1 MLSTFFSSIFQQQ
14 DPAGLAAAT
23 DALLVLISMANF
35 PPSSADD
42 ILASIGK
49 MDPDNYTKQLAKTR
63 LQLLQVIRTLLLNDK
78 SARVL
83 QKRYEGGAFLLP
95 ILALAKRERDPVNL
109 LEWFQTLETVLR
121 NNRISPEVSLA
132 AFESISPFF
141 PISIRKSTAGG
152 PEVTEDELKEALRA
166 CFAANGL
173 LAEHTFSFLLEK
185 LDDGG
190 SLTAA
195 AKVSSPPVRSG
206 SFCPSFAVA
215 FPANTQPRVLEL
227 TELARYSPNDQ
238 GLCGRLRAC

>member
-1 MLSTFFSSIFQQQ
+1 MLSTFFGSIFQQQ

-23 DALLVLISMANF
+23 DALLVLISMTNF

-42 ILASIGK
+42 ILASLGK
-49 MDPDNYTKQLAKTR
+49 MDSDNYTKQLAKTR

-195 AKVSSPPVRSG
+195 AKVSSPPVRTG
-206 SFCPSFAVA
+206 SFCSCFAVA
-215 FPANTQPRVLEL
+215 FSANTQPRVLEL

-238 GLCGRLRAC
+238 GLCGWLRAY

>member
-1 MLSTFFSSIFQQQ
+1 MLSSFFSSIFQQQ

-23 DALLVLISMANF
+23 DALLVLITMSNF

-42 ILASIGK
+42 ILASLGK

-63 LQLLQVIRTLLLNDK
+63 LQVLQIIRTLLLNDK

-109 LEWFQTLETVLR
+109 LEWFQALEIVLKK
-121 NNRISPEVSLA
+121 NTISPKVSLA
-132 AFESISPFF
+132 TFESISPFF

-166 CFAANGL
+166 CFSANGL
-173 LAEHTFSFLLEK
+173 LAEHTFPFLLEK

-190 SLTAA
+190 SLTAS
-195 AKVSSPPVRSG
+195 AKVSSLPVGISL
-206 SFCPSFAVA
+206 FYFLFALI
-215 FPANTQPRVLEL
+215 FHPQPCE
-227 TELARYSPNDQ
+227 EYEN
-238 GLCGRLRAC
+238 

>member
-1 MLSTFFSSIFQQQ
+1 MLSTFFGSIFQQQ

-23 DALLVLISMANF
+23 DALLVLISMTNF

-42 ILASIGK
+42 ILASLGK
-49 MDPDNYTKQLAKTR
+49 MDSDNYTKQLAKTR

-195 AKVSSPPVRSG
+195 AKVSSPPVRTG
-206 SFCPSFAVA
+206 TFCSCFTVA

-238 GLCGRLRAC
+238 GLCGWLRAY